1 VSAHDRRYSTAAWQR
16 LRRAVLAR
24 DGYVCQVQGPRCTGI
39 ADTVDHVLPSST
51 HPHLF
56 WAEENLR
63 ASCRRCNFGRGNRAA
78 AAKQRQTIA
87 DLRALVE
94 QQQQTIDRLLE
105 RLARYERVDG
115 RSAEPPMPAIY

>member
-1 VSAHDRRYSTAAWQR
+1 VSARDPRYSTAAWQR

-24 DGYVCQVQGPRCTGI
+24 DRYLCQVQGPRCTGI

-63 ASCRRCNFGRGNRAA
+63 ASCRRCNYGRGNRAA

-87 DLRALVE
+87 DLHALVE
-94 QQQQTIDRLLE
+94 QQQQTINGLLE
-105 RLARYERVDG
+105 RLALYERPDG
-115 RSAEPPMPAIY
+115 RPVEPTMPAIY

>member
-1 VSAHDRRYSTAAWQR
+1 VSDRRYSTSAWQR
-16 LRRAVLAR
+16 VRRAVLAR
-24 DGYVCQVQGPRCTGI
+24 DGYICQVRGPRCTGI
-39 ADTVDHVLPSST
+39 ANTVDHVLPSST

-63 ASCRRCNFGRGNRAA
+63 ASCRRCNYGRGNHAA

-87 DLRALVE
+87 DLRAQVE

-105 RLARYERVDG
+105 RLARYENADG
-115 RSAEPPMPAIY
+115 GPHKPPMPAIY